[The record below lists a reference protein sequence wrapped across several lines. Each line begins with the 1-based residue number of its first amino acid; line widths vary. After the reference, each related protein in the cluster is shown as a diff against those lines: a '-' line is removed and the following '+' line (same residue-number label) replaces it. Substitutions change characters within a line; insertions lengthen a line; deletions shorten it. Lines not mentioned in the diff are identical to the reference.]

1 MTEQNY
7 TGILQMGNDDDYIF
21 SVSTDDSYT
30 INVSDINVSDVTL
43 STIDTSTFDDLI
55 TLDGDHG
62 ITLTLNDPV
71 DFVDQM
77 PSLDKIKDMCQ
88 HYPGLEKA
96 FKNFE
101 SVYKMVHQDYKGNH
115 EPKIEVPF

>member
-1 MTEQNY
+1 
-7 TGILQMGNDDDYIF
+7 MGNDDDYIF
-21 SVSTDDSYT
+21 SVSTDHTYSVS
-30 INVSDINVSDVTL
+30 ISDIATT
-43 STIDTSTFDDLI
+43 TIDTNNITTSTITTGIDDWISTDDLS
-55 TLDGDHG
+55 
-62 ITLTLNDPV
+62 ITLTEPV
-71 DFVDQM
+71 EFEDHM

-88 HYPGLEKA
+88 HYPGLKKA

>member
-1 MTEQNY
+1 
-7 TGILQMGNDDDYIF
+7 MGNDDDYIF
-21 SVSTDDSYT
+21 SVSTDHTYSVS
-30 INVSDINVSDVTL
+30 ISDITTT
-43 STIDTSTFDDLI
+43 TIDTSTFDDLI
-55 TLDGDHG
+55 TLDGDNG
-62 ITLTLNDPV
+62 ITLIMDDPV

-88 HYPGLEKA
+88 HYPGLKKA